1 MCIRDSTPPCQ
12 YGVLDYMEDETFY
25 YYTRKVNMEKWA
37 RKNKSTDENL
47 LNFNTYSP
55 PVLKQIF
62 YNQAYDA
69 MKDSA
74 EEETGS
80 IFVKLTES
88 EKKQMAKV

>member
-1 MCIRDSTPPCQ
+1 
-12 YGVLDYMEDETFY
+12 
-25 YYTRKVNMEKWA
+25 MEKWA
-37 RKNKSTDENL
+37 RRHRSTDENL

-55 PVLKQIF
+55 PTLNRIF

-80 IFVKLTES
+80 LFVKLS
-88 EKKQMAKV
+88 ETQKQQMSKVYADINAACYAAGPMRWWKRL